1 MTVAKKVEPDPTP
14 VPAGPGKGRATP
26 TRREAEQAR
35 RRPLVPEDRKAAAK
49 ASRSKVAEERAR
61 ARAGMAAGDER
72 YLMVRDRGPQR
83 RYARDAVDAR
93 WTLGEL
99 LFPLAALLL
108 IATFAVPTQIEFVL
122 FPLLY
127 VFVAIMVFDAWLRAR
142 RIRRELAAKFGG
154 EDRVERGLTLYVI
167 TRCIQMRPL
176 RTPKPRV
183 RRGQYPS

>member
-1 MTVAKKVEPDPTP
+1 MAKKAEPDPAP
-14 VPAGPGKGRATP
+14 VPVPPGPGKGHATP

-35 RRPLVPEDRKAAAK
+35 RKPLVPEDRKAAAR
-49 ASRSKVAEERAR
+49 ASRSKLADERAR

-72 YLMVRDRGPQR
+72 YLLARDRGPQR

-99 LFPLAALLL
+99 LFPLAAVLL
-108 IATFAVPTQIEFVL
+108 IATFAVPPQVEFVL
-122 FPLLY
+122 FPVLY
-127 VFVAIMVFDAWLRAR
+127 VFVAIMVLDAWIRAR
-142 RIRRELAAKFGG
+142 RIRRELAAKVGG

-167 TRCIQMRPL
+167 TRCIQMRAL

-183 RRGQYPS
+183 KRGEYPS

>member
-1 MTVAKKVEPDPTP
+1 VAKKAEPQP
-14 VPAGPGKGRATP
+14 VAPPPGPGKGRATP

-35 RRPLVPEDRKAAAK
+35 RKPIVVADRRAAAK
-49 ASRSKVAEERAR
+49 ESRAKVAEERAR

-72 YLMVRDRGPQR
+72 YLMARDRGPQR

-99 LFPLAALLL
+99 LFPLAAVLL
-108 IATFAVPTQIEFVL
+108 IATFAVPTQVELVL

-127 VFVAIMVFDAWLRAR
+127 VFVAIMVVDAWIRAR
-142 RIRRELAAKFGG
+142 RIRRELAAKVG
-154 EDRVERGLTLYVI
+154 EDRVERGLTMYVI
-167 TRCIQMRPL
+167 ARCIQMRPL

-183 RRGQYPS
+183 KRGDHPS